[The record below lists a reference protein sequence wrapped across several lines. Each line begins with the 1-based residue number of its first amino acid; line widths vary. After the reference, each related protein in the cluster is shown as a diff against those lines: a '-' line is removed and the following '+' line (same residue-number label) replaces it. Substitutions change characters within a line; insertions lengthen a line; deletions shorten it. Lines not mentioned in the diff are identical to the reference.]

1 MFIKKSISQGT
12 KVNEQEHLELLE
24 KMNNFQQQK
33 KVTYVKGA
41 TVEQV
46 LKELENCDEVVCK
59 LKDGSIL
66 RVRENVVYIN
76 GILADHVEP
85 TSEESTSEYIVDY
98 ETQRLVELK
107 PNIVFDKPRQIM
119 KKAPVYTNTP
129 ISNSFTGH
137 QRFEQI
143 LHKYLD

>member
-1 MFIKKSISQGT
+1 MVFVKNVSQGT

-59 LKDGSIL
+59 LEDGSIL

-76 GILADHVEP
+76 GILADSVEP

>member
-1 MFIKKSISQGT
+1 MFIRKNVSQGT

-59 LKDGSIL
+59 
-66 RVRENVVYIN
+66 
-76 GILADHVEP
+76 
-85 TSEESTSEYIVDY
+85 
-98 ETQRLVELK
+98 
-107 PNIVFDKPRQIM
+107 
-119 KKAPVYTNTP
+119 
-129 ISNSFTGH
+129 
-137 QRFEQI
+137 
-143 LHKYLD
+143 